1 MQSMYQCN
9 ITLNRKIESCNLFLI
24 FLNIFFIEYFVYLY
38 PQIQMIIVH
47 IACCTGVILGDIMVE
62 GALGVTTLF
71 LLDSE
76 DIPLGGTIT
85 VVGLAI

>member
-1 MQSMYQCN
+1 M
-9 ITLNRKIESCNLFLI
+9 
-24 FLNIFFIEYFVYLY
+24 Y

-62 GALGVTTLF
+62 GALGVTTI
-71 LLDSE
+71 LDSE